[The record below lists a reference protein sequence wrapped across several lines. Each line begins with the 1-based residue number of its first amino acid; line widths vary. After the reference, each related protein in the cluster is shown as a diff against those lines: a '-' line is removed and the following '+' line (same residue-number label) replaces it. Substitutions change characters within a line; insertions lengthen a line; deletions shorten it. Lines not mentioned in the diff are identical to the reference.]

1 MALAFGI
8 FGVAAH
14 SRVGTI
20 LMTLA
25 SALAFLIVAIAFT
38 IDMILFNIIRSRI
51 RADAPGNSAQL
62 ADATWLTLGAL
73 VALALGACAAG
84 CGSFGRYRYPRR
96 SERIEGGRQLLMLG
110 AFHLISFRCV
120 TEHSLSDDGHS
131 FT

>member
-1 MALAFGI
+1 MALAFGV

-25 SALAFLIVAIAFT
+25 SALAFLVVAIAFT

-51 RADAPGNSAQL
+51 RSDAPGNSAHL

-84 CGSFGRYRYPRR
+84 CASFGRYRYPQR
-96 SERIEGGRQLLMLG
+96 SERIEGGQPFADAGSHFILFPSI
-110 AFHLISFRCV
+110 A
-120 TEHSLSDDGHS
+120 
-131 FT
+131 